1 MALQIID
8 EAVDAGRLLGEAL
21 EKAFPGDRVEVE
33 EASPGHYRLR
43 IVSATFEGKTR
54 IAQQQLV
61 YAAITH
67 LMRGDA
73 APVHAIDR
81 METLLP

>member
-8 EAVDAGRLLGEAL
+8 NAIDPTQLLRDALG
-21 EKAFPGDRVEVE
+21 KAFPGDRVEVE
-33 EASPGHYRLR
+33 TASPGHYRLR
-43 IVSATFEGKTR
+43 VVSAAFAGKTR

-67 LMRGDA
+67 LMAGNA

>member
-1 MALQIID
+1 MALQIIND
-8 EAVDAGRLLGEAL
+8 AVDPTSLLRESL
-21 EKAFPGDRVEVE
+21 ETAFPGDRVEVE
-33 EASPGHYRLR
+33 TASPGHYRLR
-43 IVSATFEGKTR
+43 VVSRTFDGKTR

-67 LMRGDA
+67 LMTGDS

-81 METLLP
+81 METLIP